1 MAERFKHKI
10 DEYVRR
16 PGVQSDNP
24 LSCDGITIERKFGDF
39 TDRELTLPERMSIV
53 QLLQTSSNIQLFVTQ
68 RQFNTKF
75 LDPPTHTTGPDHSE
89 SLTQLLPEKP
99 FCSLHIV
106 N

>member
-16 PGVQSDNP
+16 PGVQSDHP

-53 QLLQTSSNIQLFVTQ
+53 QLL
-68 RQFNTKF
+68 
-75 LDPPTHTTGPDHSE
+75 
-89 SLTQLLPEKP
+89 
-99 FCSLHIV
+99 
-106 N
+106 